1 MYVQRRCAVKAA
13 AADPQPCARS
23 SHCLQSAGETPELA
37 APALANALPAGLVE
51 DDEIVILL
59 LRPSPLY
66 ILLASLGS
74 LLVIAV
80 VTLALMYLG
89 RLSGVAW
96 IDTLAFGLG
105 ITIGIARLAWQGLE
119 WWNRLYVLTDRRIIR
134 RKGVLHP
141 SIFETKLRDIQ
152 HTSVFQLLRERSL
165 GLGSIGFASAGSD
178 VFDAFWVMIR
188 QPFAVHRTIVE
199 AIERYGRH

>member
-1 MYVQRRCAVKAA
+1 MKAA
-13 AADPQPCARS
+13 PANPQPRARS
-23 SHCLQSAGETPELA
+23 SHCLQSAGDTPELTA
-37 APALANALPAGLVE
+37 SPITAALPAGLVE
-51 DDEIVILL
+51 DDEVVILL

-80 VTLALMYLG
+80 VTLAMMYLG

-105 ITIGIARLAWQGLE
+105 ITIGIVRLAWQGLE
-119 WWNRLYVLTDRRIIR
+119 WWNRLYVLTDRRVIR
-134 RKGVLHP
+134 RKGVLRP
-141 SIFETKLRDIQ
+141 SVFETKLRDIQ
-152 HTSVFQLLRERSL
+152 HTSVFQLLRERTF

>member
-1 MYVQRRCAVKAA
+1 MKAA
-13 AADPQPCARS
+13 RLNAQPRARS

-105 ITIGIARLAWQGLE
+105 ITIGIVRLAWQGLE

-134 RKGVLHP
+134 RKGVLRP

-152 HTSVFQLLRERSL
+152 HTSVFQLLRERTL

>member
-1 MYVQRRCAVKAA
+1 MNAA
-13 AADPQPCARS
+13 PAGPHWRARS
-23 SHCLQSAGETPELA
+23 SYCLQSAGDTPELA
-37 APALANALPAGLVE
+37 APTLANALPAGLVE

-59 LRPSPLY
+59 LRPSILY

-105 ITIGIARLAWQGLE
+105 ITIGIVRLAWQGLE
-119 WWNRLYVLTDRRIIR
+119 WWSRLYVLTDRRIIR
-134 RKGVLHP
+134 RKGVLRA

-152 HTSVFQLLRERSL
+152 HTSVFQLLRERTL

>member
-1 MYVQRRCAVKAA
+1 M
-13 AADPQPCARS
+13 
-23 SHCLQSAGETPELA
+23 
-37 APALANALPAGLVE
+37 
-51 DDEIVILL
+51 
-59 LRPSPLY
+59 
-66 ILLASLGS
+66 
-74 LLVIAV
+74 
-80 VTLALMYLG
+80 
-89 RLSGVAW
+89 
-96 IDTLAFGLG
+96 
-105 ITIGIARLAWQGLE
+105 
-119 WWNRLYVLTDRRIIR
+119 LTDRRVIR
-134 RKGVLHP
+134 RKGVLRP

>member
-1 MYVQRRCAVKAA
+1 MKAAPANPQRR
-13 AADPQPCARS
+13 ARS
-23 SHCLQSAGETPELA
+23 SRCLQSAGETPELA
-37 APALANALPAGLVE
+37 APTLAIALPAGLVE
-51 DDEIVILL
+51 DDEVVILL
-59 LRPSPLY
+59 LRPSILY

-89 RLSGVAW
+89 RLSDVAW

-105 ITIGIARLAWQGLE
+105 ITIGIVRLAWQGLE
-119 WWNRLYVLTDRRIIR
+119 WWSRLYVLTDRRVIR
-134 RKGVLHP
+134 RKGVLRP
-141 SIFETKLRDIQ
+141 SVFEAQLRDIQ
-152 HTSVFQLLRERSL
+152 HTSVFQLLRERTL

-188 QPFAVHRTIVE
+188 EPFAVHRTIVE